1 MLHSNIAFPLL
12 KRLSEAGDLQAKKMF
27 KEEIVRRYS
36 EGNKTVQK
44 FLAAGRYLS
53 LLSSEEQQL
62 LFKRNIKELHGI
74 ERIIGRRLNI
84 GSDVLLGDKLE
95 LIDGEITSLRLNGK
109 KEINMPKQ
117 IGLIR
122 SLKRLILFGF
132 IDKEIPKW
140 VGNLT
145 NLEYLDLHGNEF
157 EKLHEGLEGLI
168 NLKHLDLSN
177 NKLITLPN
185 SFNNMKSL
193 EKIVLSENKFEEF
206 PKELFSLDRLHS
218 IKLYKNN
225 IKSIPIEIKKL
236 RNLYDLNV
244 SNNPIKSLSD
254 KLFFLPHLERLI
266 LPNKIKISKEI
277 KEKIIN
283 RKIPLKIFPKKLTN
297 L

>member
-36 EGNKTVQK
+36 EGNKTVQR
-44 FLAAGRYLS
+44 FLAANRYLS
-53 LLSSEEQQL
+53 ILSSEEQQL
-62 LFKRNIKELHGI
+62 LFKKNIKELHGI